1 MTIFAS
7 RFSQQTDIFSE
18 LSGVGFFRIE
28 FSGEAL
34 KCKVCDF
41 PNIKQFNI
49 FGGMEFRAGGF

>member
-7 RFSQQTDIFSE
+7 RFFRQTDILLE

-34 KCKVCDF
+34 KCKVYNF
-41 PNIKQFNI
+41 PNIKYFNT
-49 FGGMEFRAGGF
+49 FGGMVFRAGEF